1 MRIELYIPR
10 KEFKPFKKDYEQKF
24 CGIFNGFTRRKAHG
38 AWKDNQGVVVSEP
51 VYIYTFL
58 VADDNE
64 FETAVTYSWAMCFAG
79 QLRTLCNQ
87 DCVLVTI
94 GDKPYF
100 V

>member
-38 AWKDNQGVVVSEP
+38 AWTDSQGVVVSEP
-51 VYIYTFL
+51 VFVYTFL
-58 VADDNE
+58 INDGDELAVA
-64 FETAVTYSWAMCFAG
+64 AGSSWALMFG
-79 QLRTLCNQ
+79 DELRVRCNQ